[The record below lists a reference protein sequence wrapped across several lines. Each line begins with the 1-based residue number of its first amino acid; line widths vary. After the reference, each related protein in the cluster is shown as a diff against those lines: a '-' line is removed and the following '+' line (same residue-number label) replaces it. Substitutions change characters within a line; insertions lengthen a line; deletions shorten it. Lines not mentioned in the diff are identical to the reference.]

1 MKDFYDLFHMSRT
14 FTFDGRMLAEAIAN
28 TFGARGTPIP
38 SLPPVGLSDEF
49 ATKNEGPWGAF
60 LNRIAD
66 SQASHLSLTGVITP
80 LRSFLLPPM
89 QAAREGQEFGWSWVE
104 DGGWR

>member
-1 MKDFYDLFHMSRT
+1 MGLEK
-14 FTFDGRMLAEAIAN
+14 
-28 TFGARGTPIP
+28 AR
-38 SLPPVGLSDEF
+38 
-49 ATKNEGPWGAF
+49 
-60 LNRIAD
+60 
-66 SQASHLSLTGVITP
+66 QSHISLTGVITP